1 MKVMTHLK
9 KVSVISEITLM
20 INITRKG
27 FDASSTFP
35 ETNFNGVIKVIKTL
49 NINRT
54 CENTKFS
61 TKIIKFNSDLC
72 TNYLFK
78 NYIL

>member
-20 INITRKG
+20 INITKKG
-27 FDASSTFP
+27 FDASSTFT
-35 ETNFNGVIKVIKTL
+35 EANSSGVIKVIKTL

-54 CENTKFS
+54 WRKY
-61 TKIIKFNSDLC
+61 KIF
-72 TNYLFK
+72 YK
-78 NYIL
+78 NY